1 MSRPVSNKKCV
12 IKDFGGSSHPHN
24 YCIAPLEEVAPTLDN
39 CEPWGTDCISAH
51 LGGALRYTMGLVLDG
66 DKVISSE
73 CKEGDNIIGNKYV
86 LETNTKCKLEN
97 GKIATR
103 HRYID
108 NSPGV
113 NIITGRKGRK
123 GGGLIPSAFG
133 AAMKAVPGKGFFDN
147 TLFGDSIPECKEVKV
162 ECHIMNKENG
172 RWKLESGPIEDKVA
186 IATEELEDIAEGG
199 NLVDDEGFDNID
211 GFKNLYE
218 ATHEY
223 LDKNPTLKELFKN
236 DSKNEEN
243 CFTKDD
249 NLMNIYY
256 LLLAMLLFFILFK
269 MINKR

>member
-1 MSRPVSNKKCV
+1 MDNPVSNKECV

-24 YCIAPLEEVAPTLDN
+24 YCIAPLEEVAPRLDN
-39 CEPWGTDCISAH
+39 CEPWGTECIAAH
-51 LGGALRYTMGLVLDG
+51 AGGALKYTMGLVLDG
-66 DKVISSE
+66 GKVISSD

-86 LETNTKCKLEN
+86 LETNTKCKLDD
-97 GKIATR
+97 GRIVTR

-113 NIITGRKGRK
+113 NIITGRKDRK

-147 TLFGDSIPECKEVKV
+147 TFGDSIPKCQQVRVK
-162 ECHIMNKENG
+162 CHIIKKKNG
-172 RWKLESGPIEDKVA
+172 RWTKYSGPIQDRVN
-186 IATEELEDIAEGG
+186 IANNELENIAQGG
-199 NLVDDEGFDNID
+199 NIVEGFDNID

-249 NLMNIYY
+249 NLMNMYY